1 MSDVGKLFIG
11 GLSFSTDE
19 HCLEMAFSK
28 YGQIC
33 DVVVVKDRET
43 QRSRGYGFVTFE
55 NPEDAKDAMM
65 AMDGKTVD
73 GRQIHVDQAGKSSGN
88 RNRGFGRGGQSGR
101 GFRGGRGRGG
111 SGGRFESRSG
121 GYGGG
126 GYGGGGSSSRGYYSR
141 DRDHGGYQRSGG
153 SYRDSYDSYD
163 THNE

>member
-1 MSDVGKLFIG
+1 MDNFIMSDVGKLFIG

-101 GFRGGRGRGG
+101 GFRGGRGRETMEDISDLEGPTEIATIAMTHTT
-111 SGGRFESRSG
+111 SKTLLT
-121 GYGGG
+121 
-126 GYGGGGSSSRGYYSR
+126 R
-141 DRDHGGYQRSGG
+141 DRPSMWLYL
-153 SYRDSYDSYD
+153 
-163 THNE
+163 